1 MGGSSA
7 STRSAPRN
15 SWRAIF
21 RRAILRTLR
30 LTLPPSHR
38 CRYELPLTEA
48 DQLEGFLSTL
58 KGVGPK
64 LARAITA
71 RFGASALDVLRD
83 DAHGGALAA
92 RSELLKVPGIGPKKL
107 DVIRAS
113 VVAWDDERTTS
124 SFARGLGLSH
134 SEAHMLWELHGE
146 KVEEKV
152 RADPY
157 DTLRPLPSLSWG
169 TVDSIARY
177 SLSLPP
183 DHLVRARAALLEAF
197 AKASQ
202 SGHTARAK
210 LNLVRDTALLL
221 QTGEFRARDA
231 QKPAEAALAKAESE
245 GVVVNYPPPGDA
257 DALFDVVR
265 GDEKR
270 RAKLVTPKPA
280 TNRTSAVH
288 RGDDRYQL
296 GRVYKDE
303 IAIANAVRW
312 RTPRPH
318 DASEGAEEAAA
329 SRQQQADDAAAA
341 AAEVELDLEDGIEL
355 SEEQRLAV
363 AKAQSGRLLV
373 LTGGPG
379 TGKTYAVRQIVREW
393 RRRNKKV
400 VLACPTARA
409 ASVLSEAVGQS
420 ASTIHR
426 LLEYNPQEER
436 YKRDQNNQLDADALV
451 IDEASMLDLKLA
463 ARLLEATPETCS
475 LLFVGDK
482 DQLPSVGAGAVLHD
496 LLRSPRV
503 PRVELETVFRLESD
517 AGAIALNAQRI
528 NSGVVPLKLERGQ
541 ALKEKLKGEKRPAG
555 CVFIPRKTE
564 ATAAQMI
571 GQRTNGVLGWLEDVG
586 YDLRT
591 EVQVL
596 SPIKGGPAG
605 TKSLNRMLQ
614 LTLNQ
619 RAAAAAA
626 TATNGGAAAADAA
639 DAAAAGVAGP
649 SLTSSGGAA
658 NSAAE
663 GELGVWLG
671 DTVVQLTNDYEK
683 KVFNG
688 DVGRVVSVFREGT
701 APRFRVEF
709 ETVGDI
715 VGDGEMG
722 GERDSD
728 APPPVVDY
736 SKANLGKDVA
746 LSYAMTVRIRTRLGR
761 RAAPRPI
768 AAPHRSP
775 RSARHCR
782 CTRRRAP
789 STPSSC
795 SPCSRS
801 TARCSTAT
809 CCTPPSRAR
818 GASSSSSATS
828 ARSRRRWARTRCS
841 AARRSSPTASPTTAS
856 RRRPPS
862 ICSIISVKKEEKI
875 ASRVRVTRE
884 GDVAPVQSSSFKSAQ
899 TR

>member
-1 MGGSSA
+1 M
-7 STRSAPRN
+7 
-15 SWRAIF
+15 
-21 RRAILRTLR
+21 
-30 LTLPPSHR
+30 
-38 CRYELPLTEA
+38 
-48 DQLEGFLSTL
+48 
-58 KGVGPK
+58 
-64 LARAITA
+64 
-71 RFGASALDVLRD
+71 
-83 DAHGGALAA
+83 
-92 RSELLKVPGIGPKKL
+92 PGIGPKKL

-426 LLEYNPQEER
+426 LLEYNPREER

-451 IDEASMLDLKLA
+451 IDEATMLDLKLA
-463 ARLLEATPETCS
+463 ARRRAIRRNSRASARTDSVGPPSRSLLEATPETCS

-614 LTLNQ
+614 LTLNP

-626 TATNGGAAAADAA
+626 TATNGGPPPPTPPTPPPPASPAVAHALLRRRRQQRGGGRARRVA
-639 DAAAAGVAGP
+639 RRHRGSAHKRLREEGVQRRRRP
-649 SLTSSGGAA
+649 RRQRLPRRDGAA
-658 NSAAE
+658 VP
-663 GELGVWLG
+663 GGIRDRRRHRRRRG
-671 DTVVQLTNDYEK
+671 D
-683 KVFNG
+683 
-688 DVGRVVSVFREGT
+688 GRREGQ
-701 APRFRVEF
+701 
-709 ETVGDI
+709 
-715 VGDGEMG
+715 
-722 GERDSD
+722 
-728 APPPVVDY
+728 
-736 SKANLGKDVA
+736 
-746 LSYAMTVRIRTRLGR
+746 R
-761 RAAPRPI
+761 RAASGGRLLEGEPREGCG
-768 AAPHRSP
+768 ALVRDDGAQRDASRTQGGASPHRSP
-775 RSARHCR
+775 APLTPPLLPRHCR

-841 AARRSSPTASPTTAS
+841 GARRSSPTASPTTAS

-862 ICSIISVKKEEKI
+862 ICSILERLTNTIW
-875 ASRVRVTRE
+875 
-884 GDVAPVQSSSFKSAQ
+884 FKLFLD
-899 TR
+899 

>member
-1 MGGSSA
+1 
-7 STRSAPRN
+7 
-15 SWRAIF
+15 
-21 RRAILRTLR
+21 
-30 LTLPPSHR
+30 
-38 CRYELPLTEA
+38 
-48 DQLEGFLSTL
+48 
-58 KGVGPK
+58 
-64 LARAITA
+64 
-71 RFGASALDVLRD
+71 
-83 DAHGGALAA
+83 
-92 RSELLKVPGIGPKKL
+92 
-107 DVIRAS
+107 
-113 VVAWDDERTTS
+113 
-124 SFARGLGLSH
+124 
-134 SEAHMLWELHGE
+134 
-146 KVEEKV
+146 VEEKV

-571 GQRTNGVLGWLEDVG
+571 GQRTNGVLGWLEAVG

-614 LTLNQ
+614 LTLNP

-626 TATNGGAAAADAA
+626 TATGGAAAADAA

-688 DVGRVVSVFREGT
+688 DVGRVVSVFREGS

-746 LSYAMTVRIRTRLGR
+746 LSYAMTVRNGTRLGR

-775 RSARHCR
+775 RRSSRHSTGAQGAGLR
-782 CTRRRAP
+782 VPRRRAP
-789 STPSSC
+789 
-795 SPCSRS
+795 
-801 TARCSTAT
+801 
-809 CCTPPSRAR
+809 RAP
-818 GASSSSSATS
+818 
-828 ARSRRRWARTRCS
+828 
-841 AARRSSPTASPTTAS
+841 AARRDALPQPAVHRRLARAAPPRP
-856 RRRPPS
+856 RRRRARDRDGGGRGQDAAARDAPRPPHLRRPL
-862 ICSIISVKKEEKI
+862 
-875 ASRVRVTRE
+875 RV
-884 GDVAPVQSSSFKSAQ
+884 GGHQAFVAF
-899 TR
+899 

>member
-1 MGGSSA
+1 M
-7 STRSAPRN
+7 
-15 SWRAIF
+15 
-21 RRAILRTLR
+21 
-30 LTLPPSHR
+30 
-38 CRYELPLTEA
+38 
-48 DQLEGFLSTL
+48 
-58 KGVGPK
+58 
-64 LARAITA
+64 
-71 RFGASALDVLRD
+71 
-83 DAHGGALAA
+83 
-92 RSELLKVPGIGPKKL
+92 PGIGPKKL

-571 GQRTNGVLGWLEDVG
+571 GQRTNGVLGWLEAVG

-614 LTLNQ
+614 LTLNP

-626 TATNGGAAAADAA
+626 TATNGGPPPPTPPTPPPPASPARRSRPPA
-639 DAAAAGVAGP
+639 
-649 SLTSSGGAA
+649 
-658 NSAAE
+658 
-663 GELGVWLG
+663 
-671 DTVVQLTNDYEK
+671 
-683 KVFNG
+683 
-688 DVGRVVSVFREGT
+688 
-701 APRFRVEF
+701 
-709 ETVGDI
+709 
-715 VGDGEMG
+715 
-722 GERDSD
+722 
-728 APPPVVDY
+728 APPT
-736 SKANLGKDVA
+736 A
-746 LSYAMTVRIRTRLGR
+746 
-761 RAAPRPI
+761 
-768 AAPHRSP
+768 
-775 RSARHCR
+775 
-782 CTRRRAP
+782 RRRA
-789 STPSSC
+789 SSACGSATPWYSSQTTT
-795 SPCSRS
+795 RR
-801 TARCSTAT
+801 RCSTAT
-809 CCTPPSRAR
+809 SAASSASSARVGAAVPGGVRDRRRHRRRRRDGRREGQRRASAGGRLLEGEPRQGCGALVRDDGAQRDASRTQGGASPNHRGPAPLTPLLPPLQVHKAQGSEYPVVVLPVLPQHGAMLYRNLLYTAVSRAR
-818 GASSSSSATS
+818 RLLVLVGDERAIETAVGEDKMQ
-828 ARSRRRWARTRCS
+828 RRETLLAHRISDDRFAS
-841 AARRSSPTASPTTAS
+841 AAT
-856 RRRPPS
+856 
-862 ICSIISVKKEEKI
+862 KHL
-875 ASRVRVTRE
+875 
-884 GDVAPVQSSSFKSAQ
+884 
-899 TR
+899 

>member
-1 MGGSSA
+1 M
-7 STRSAPRN
+7 
-15 SWRAIF
+15 
-21 RRAILRTLR
+21 
-30 LTLPPSHR
+30 
-38 CRYELPLTEA
+38 
-48 DQLEGFLSTL
+48 
-58 KGVGPK
+58 
-64 LARAITA
+64 
-71 RFGASALDVLRD
+71 
-83 DAHGGALAA
+83 
-92 RSELLKVPGIGPKKL
+92 PGIGPKKL

-451 IDEASMLDLKLA
+451 IDEASMLDLKVTRALPHSSRATATFVSSTAHHPAPPVPRQLA

-688 DVGRVVSVFREGT
+688 DVGRVVNVFREGS

-715 VGDGEMG
+715 VGDGELG

-746 LSYAMTVRIRTRLGR
+746 LSYAMTVRNGTRLGR

-775 RSARHCR
+775 RRSSRHCR

-841 AARRSSPTASPTTAS
+841 GARRSSPTASPTTAS

-862 ICSIISVKKEEKI
+862 ICSIFSVQSKKKN
-875 ASRVRVTRE
+875 SRVGFESRARR
-884 GDVAPVQSSSFKSAQ
+884 QSCVRSKFFFVYF
-899 TR
+899 

>member
-1 MGGSSA
+1 MGGSFA

-15 SWRAIF
+15 S
-21 RRAILRTLR
+21 RRAIPGAQFPARNYPTV
-30 LTLPPSHR
+30 PPSRR

-113 VVAWDDERTTS
+113 GVAWDDERTTS

-436 YKRDQNNQLDADALV
+436 YKRDQVTGRNHHQ
-451 IDEASMLDLKLA
+451 S
-463 ARLLEATPETCS
+463 RHCHH
-475 LLFVGDK
+475 GRH
-482 DQLPSVGAGAVLHD
+482 LH
-496 LLRSPRV
+496 
-503 PRVELETVFRLESD
+503 
-517 AGAIALNAQRI
+517 
-528 NSGVVPLKLERGQ
+528 
-541 ALKEKLKGEKRPAG
+541 
-555 CVFIPRKTE
+555 
-564 ATAAQMI
+564 
-571 GQRTNGVLGWLEDVG
+571 
-586 YDLRT
+586 
-591 EVQVL
+591 
-596 SPIKGGPAG
+596 
-605 TKSLNRMLQ
+605 
-614 LTLNQ
+614 
-619 RAAAAAA
+619 
-626 TATNGGAAAADAA
+626 
-639 DAAAAGVAGP
+639 
-649 SLTSSGGAA
+649 LTSPTPLGA
-658 NSAAE
+658 
-663 GELGVWLG
+663 
-671 DTVVQLTNDYEK
+671 T
-683 KVFNG
+683 
-688 DVGRVVSVFREGT
+688 
-701 APRFRVEF
+701 
-709 ETVGDI
+709 
-715 VGDGEMG
+715 
-722 GERDSD
+722 
-728 APPPVVDY
+728 
-736 SKANLGKDVA
+736 
-746 LSYAMTVRIRTRLGR
+746 RTTSSM
-761 RAAPRPI
+761 P
-768 AAPHRSP
+768 
-775 RSARHCR
+775 
-782 CTRRRAP
+782 
-789 STPSSC
+789 TPS
-795 SPCSRS
+795 
-801 TARCSTAT
+801 
-809 CCTPPSRAR
+809 
-818 GASSSSSATS
+818 
-828 ARSRRRWARTRCS
+828 
-841 AARRSSPTASPTTAS
+841 
-856 RRRPPS
+856 
-862 ICSIISVKKEEKI
+862 
-875 ASRVRVTRE
+875 
-884 GDVAPVQSSSFKSAQ
+884 
-899 TR
+899 

>member
-1 MGGSSA
+1 
-7 STRSAPRN
+7 
-15 SWRAIF
+15 
-21 RRAILRTLR
+21 
-30 LTLPPSHR
+30 
-38 CRYELPLTEA
+38 
-48 DQLEGFLSTL
+48 
-58 KGVGPK
+58 
-64 LARAITA
+64 
-71 RFGASALDVLRD
+71 
-83 DAHGGALAA
+83 
-92 RSELLKVPGIGPKKL
+92 
-107 DVIRAS
+107 
-113 VVAWDDERTTS
+113 
-124 SFARGLGLSH
+124 
-134 SEAHMLWELHGE
+134 
-146 KVEEKV
+146 
-152 RADPY
+152 
-157 DTLRPLPSLSWG
+157 
-169 TVDSIARY
+169 
-177 SLSLPP
+177 
-183 DHLVRARAALLEAF
+183 
-197 AKASQ
+197 
-202 SGHTARAK
+202 
-210 LNLVRDTALLL
+210 
-221 QTGEFRARDA
+221 
-231 QKPAEAALAKAESE
+231 
-245 GVVVNYPPPGDA
+245 
-257 DALFDVVR
+257 
-265 GDEKR
+265 
-270 RAKLVTPKPA
+270 
-280 TNRTSAVH
+280 
-288 RGDDRYQL
+288 
-296 GRVYKDE
+296 
-303 IAIANAVRW
+303 
-312 RTPRPH
+312 
-318 DASEGAEEAAA
+318 
-329 SRQQQADDAAAA
+329 
-341 AAEVELDLEDGIEL
+341 
-355 SEEQRLAV
+355 
-363 AKAQSGRLLV
+363 
-373 LTGGPG
+373 
-379 TGKTYAVRQIVREW
+379 
-393 RRRNKKV
+393 
-400 VLACPTARA
+400 
-409 ASVLSEAVGQS
+409 
-420 ASTIHR
+420 
-426 LLEYNPQEER
+426 
-436 YKRDQNNQLDADALV
+436 
-451 IDEASMLDLKLA
+451 MLDLKLA

-564 ATAAQMI
+564 TTAAQMI

-614 LTLNQ
+614 IPLNP

-626 TATNGGAAAADAA
+626 TTGRAAAADAA

-688 DVGRVVSVFREGT
+688 DVGRVVSVFREGS

-715 VGDGEMG
+715 VGDGELG

-746 LSYAMTVRIRTRLGR
+746 LSYAMTVRNGTCLGR
-761 RAAPRPI
+761 RAARPI
-768 AAPHRSP
+768 AAPRRSP

-841 AARRSSPTASPTTAS
+841 GARRSSPTASPTTAS

-862 ICSIISVKKEEKI
+862 ICSILERLTNTIWFTPPSEKYSDHFD
-875 ASRVRVTRE
+875 AS
-884 GDVAPVQSSSFKSAQ
+884 
-899 TR
+899 

>member
-1 MGGSSA
+1 M
-7 STRSAPRN
+7 
-15 SWRAIF
+15 
-21 RRAILRTLR
+21 
-30 LTLPPSHR
+30 
-38 CRYELPLTEA
+38 
-48 DQLEGFLSTL
+48 
-58 KGVGPK
+58 
-64 LARAITA
+64 
-71 RFGASALDVLRD
+71 
-83 DAHGGALAA
+83 
-92 RSELLKVPGIGPKKL
+92 PGIGPKKL

-318 DASEGAEEAAA
+318 DASEGVEEAAA

-436 YKRDQNNQLDADALV
+436 YKRDQVTGRNHHQ
-451 IDEASMLDLKLA
+451 S
-463 ARLLEATPETCS
+463 RHCHH
-475 LLFVGDK
+475 GRH
-482 DQLPSVGAGAVLHD
+482 LH
-496 LLRSPRV
+496 
-503 PRVELETVFRLESD
+503 
-517 AGAIALNAQRI
+517 
-528 NSGVVPLKLERGQ
+528 
-541 ALKEKLKGEKRPAG
+541 
-555 CVFIPRKTE
+555 
-564 ATAAQMI
+564 
-571 GQRTNGVLGWLEDVG
+571 
-586 YDLRT
+586 
-591 EVQVL
+591 
-596 SPIKGGPAG
+596 
-605 TKSLNRMLQ
+605 
-614 LTLNQ
+614 
-619 RAAAAAA
+619 
-626 TATNGGAAAADAA
+626 
-639 DAAAAGVAGP
+639 
-649 SLTSSGGAA
+649 LTSPTPLGA
-658 NSAAE
+658 
-663 GELGVWLG
+663 
-671 DTVVQLTNDYEK
+671 T
-683 KVFNG
+683 
-688 DVGRVVSVFREGT
+688 
-701 APRFRVEF
+701 
-709 ETVGDI
+709 
-715 VGDGEMG
+715 
-722 GERDSD
+722 
-728 APPPVVDY
+728 
-736 SKANLGKDVA
+736 
-746 LSYAMTVRIRTRLGR
+746 RTTSSM
-761 RAAPRPI
+761 P
-768 AAPHRSP
+768 
-775 RSARHCR
+775 
-782 CTRRRAP
+782 
-789 STPSSC
+789 TPS
-795 SPCSRS
+795 
-801 TARCSTAT
+801 
-809 CCTPPSRAR
+809 
-818 GASSSSSATS
+818 
-828 ARSRRRWARTRCS
+828 
-841 AARRSSPTASPTTAS
+841 
-856 RRRPPS
+856 
-862 ICSIISVKKEEKI
+862 
-875 ASRVRVTRE
+875 
-884 GDVAPVQSSSFKSAQ
+884 
-899 TR
+899 